1 MGTVGIDIGGT
12 FIKAGLVITG
22 PPGDG
27 KIIETRKVKT
37 EPKRLG
43 NTIIEIAK
51 ALGAEKLGVG
61 APGLIDKNGVI
72 FRPPNLLG
80 INKLPLKKIL
90 EDNLKIPVI
99 VDNDANVIALGEY
112 KYGAGRGVKNLVVMT
127 LGTGVGGGVIING
140 KLHRGRDFAGEIGHI
155 TIDKNGPLCRCGNYG
170 CLETYVGGHY
180 IVKRVQ
186 EAIKKGIKTSLNEYK
201 EITPEVISKEA
212 YKGDRYA
219 REVISEMGDAIGIGL
234 ANICV
239 ILDPERIIIGGG
251 IANMGKLLFDKIEQS
266 LKKRLY
272 TREEIDIRKSELG
285 DRAGVL
291 GAALLFK

>member
-1 MGTVGIDIGGT
+1 MRIVGIDIGGT
-12 FIKAGLVITG
+12 FIKAGLVI
-22 PPGDG
+22 DD
-27 KIIETRKVKT
+27 KIIKTRKVRT
-37 EPKRLG
+37 EPKRL
-43 NTIIEIAK
+43 TDTLIEITRN
-51 ALGAEKLGVG
+51 LGAEKLGVG
-61 APGLIDKNGVI
+61 APGLVDKDGVVS
-72 FRPPNLLG
+72 RPPNLLG
-80 INKLPLKKIL
+80 IDKLSLKKIL
-90 EDNLKIPVI
+90 EDRLKIPVI
-99 VDNDANVIALGEY
+99 IDNDANVIALGEY

-127 LGTGVGGGVIING
+127 LGTGVGGAIIING

-155 TIDKNGPLCRCGNYG
+155 TIDRDGPLCRCGNYG
-170 CLETYVGGHY
+170 CLETYVGGPY

-186 EAIKKGIKTSLNEYK
+186 EAIKRGSPRKGIKTSLNEYK

-234 ANICV
+234 ASICV
-239 ILDPERIIIGGG
+239 VLDPERIIIGGG
-251 IANMGKLLFDKIEQS
+251 IANMGKVLFDKIRKT